1 MIIAKVSLHRMKSLS
16 PVIFLV
22 AWIAGCSSTPKNV
35 HSTGPWDLRALKL
48 APAAEWGARTGLVQ
62 EVYYPGELY
71 HGKPTR
77 VFAYLGRPATGKGPF
92 PAMVLVH
99 GGGGKAF
106 RDWAEH
112 WAKRGYVALA
122 MDTAG
127 NGPKGRLPD
136 GGPDQ
141 KDDVKFE
148 EFTKTNETDMWTY
161 HAVAA
166 VIRGHSLL
174 RTLPEVDTNRIGI
187 TGISWGGYLTC
198 IVSGLDDRLKVAVP
212 VYGCGFL
219 GENSVWKNGSL
230 AKMRPETR
238 ELWLSEFDPSQ
249 YLGNVRCPVLF
260 FNGSNDFAYPLD
272 SYRASYQLVP
282 LRFRHVSIILNLRH
296 GHYWDFNEVDTF
308 ADSVLIH
315 GKPLAL
321 LDAMKL
327 HGDVASARFSSLVPL
342 KKAELHF
349 TNDTG
354 EWQKRRWETLPA
366 NIEGNV
372 ISARLPQQRPI
383 VWFLAVTDERG
394 LRVSTQ
400 HEELSASVSK
410 AF

>member
-1 MIIAKVSLHRMKSLS
+1 MKCLS
-16 PVIFLV
+16 PFIFVTALLV
-22 AWIAGCSSTPKNV
+22 GCYSTPKKV
-35 HSTGPWDLRALKL
+35 AHRGPWDLNALKQ
-48 APAAEWGARTGLVQ
+48 APAAEWGTRTGLVQ
-62 EVYYPGELY
+62 EVYYQGELY
-71 HGKPTR
+71 QGKPTR
-77 VFAYLGRPATGKGPF
+77 IFAYLGRPATGKGPF

-127 NGPKGRLPD
+127 NGPKGRLAD

-141 KDDVKFE
+141 KDDVKFC
-148 EFTKTNETDMWTY
+148 EFTKDTEQDMWTY

-174 RTLPEVDTNRIGI
+174 RTLPEVDENRIGI

-198 IVSGLDDRLKVAVP
+198 IVSGLDNRLKVSVP

-219 GENSVWKNGSL
+219 GANSHWKNTSL
-230 AKMRPETR
+230 PKLRPETR
-238 ELWLSEFDPSQ
+238 DLWLQEFDPSQ
-249 YLGNVRCPVLF
+249 YLGDVRCPILF
-260 FNGSNDFAYPLD
+260 LNGSNDFAYPLD
-272 SYRASYQLVP
+272 SYRASYRLVP
-282 LRFRHVSIILNLRH
+282 LRYRNVSVILNLRH

-308 ADSVLIH
+308 VDSILVR
-315 GKPLAL
+315 GTALACF
-321 LDAMKL
+321 DPMKAQN
-327 HGDVASARFSSLVPL
+327 DVVSARFSSPVPV

-366 NIEGNV
+366 NIEGNT
-372 ISARLPQQRPI
+372 ISAILPHQRPI
-383 VWFLAVTDERG
+383 VWFLAITDERG
-394 LRVSTQ
+394 LQVSTE
-400 HEELSASVSK
+400 HEEKTL
-410 AF
+410 

>member
-1 MIIAKVSLHRMKSLS
+1 MKSLT
-16 PVIFLV
+16 PVILFIALLV
-22 AWIAGCSSTPKNV
+22 GCHSTPKKAP
-35 HSTGPWDLRALKL
+35 HHGPWNLNALKQ
-48 APAAEWGARTGLVQ
+48 APAAEWGSLTGLVQ
-62 EVYYPGELY
+62 EVYYQGELY

-77 VFAYLGRPATGKGPF
+77 VFGYLSRPATGKGPF

-141 KDDVKFE
+141 KDDVKFC
-148 EFTKTNETDMWTY
+148 EFTRENDRDMWSY

-174 RTLPEVDTNRIGI
+174 RTLPEVDVNRIGI

-230 AKMRPETR
+230 AKLHPETR
-238 ELWLSEFDPSQ
+238 ELWLQEFDPSQ
-249 YLGNVRCPVLF
+249 YLGNVRCPILF
-260 FNGSNDFAYPLD
+260 LNGSNDFAYPMD
-272 SYRASYQLVP
+272 SYRTSYRLVP
-282 LRFRHVSIILNLRH
+282 LRYRNVSVILNLRH

-308 ADSVLIH
+308 VDSVLLR
-315 GKPLAL
+315 GTPLARF
-321 LDAMKL
+321 DAMKTRD
-327 HGDVASARFSSLVPL
+327 DVASARISSPVRV

-366 NIEGNV
+366 NIEGNTV
-372 ISARLPQQRPI
+372 SAILPQQRPI
-383 VWFLAVTDERG
+383 VWFLAITDERG
-394 LRVSTQ
+394 LRVSTE
-400 HEELSASVSK
+400 HEEKGL
-410 AF
+410 